1 MPEIYTEE
9 KFNKEIVTNYVDV
22 IGQKL
27 GGQVLSFLDEFF
39 APAANLIKSTPV
51 VFDPTK
57 FVHSGKWFDG
67 WETRRHNTEEA
78 DWVIFK
84 AGVSSA
90 RIIGCE
96 VDTAHFTGNAAPFIS
111 VEGVRA
117 DDDSKVGPDSKW
129 EDIIS
134 KVECHPCLKHYF
146 VRPCGLTKEN
156 YTHFRL
162 RMYPDGGIAR
172 FRIYGKV
179 VPILPKDPK
188 TVIDLALV
196 KNGGVAVKVS
206 DQCFSSADNLLL
218 PGRGEHMGDGWETK
232 RSRGAG
238 HVDWAMIKL
247 GAVTKVQEVLVD
259 TAHFRGNFPQKVNV
273 KGYKA
278 PEGIEASPDS
288 LPPFDSD
295 KWEVIVKDSKTGP
308 HEEFKFKAEKEGP
321 YSHVMLTMIP
331 DGGVKRLRVFG
342 TVAN

>member
-1 MPEIYTEE
+1 MPESYSEE
-9 KFNKEIVTNYVDV
+9 RFKKEIVSNYVDV
-22 IGQKL
+22 IGEKL
-27 GGQVLSFLDEFF
+27 GGQVLSFSDEFF
-39 APAANLIKSTPV
+39 AAAANMIKPGV
-51 VFDPTK
+51 PVFDPTK

-90 RIIGCE
+90 KIIGCE
-96 VDTAHFTGNAAPFIS
+96 VDTANFTGNAAPFIS
-111 VEGVRA
+111 VEGLCEQ
-117 DDDSKVGPDSKW
+117 DDLKVTFDSKW
-129 EDIIS
+129 EDIID
-134 KVECHPCLKHYF
+134 KVECFPCQKHFF
-146 VRPCGLTKEN
+146 VRPCGPTKNN

-172 FRIYGKV
+172 FRLYGTV
-179 VPILPKDPK
+179 VPILPKDLN
-188 TVIDLALV
+188 TVIDLALIR
-196 KNGGVAVKVS
+196 NGGVAVKAS
-206 DQCFSSADNLLL
+206 DECFSPAVNLLL

-232 RSRGAG
+232 RSRAPG
-238 HVDWAMIKL
+238 HVDWAIIKL
-247 GAVTKVQEVLVD
+247 GTVTSVKEILVD

-278 PEGIEASPDS
+278 PEGTLALPDS
-288 LPPFDSD
+288 LPPFDSP

-308 HEEFKFKAEKEGP
+308 HEEFKFKAEKAGP

-342 TVAN
+342 TVA

>member
-1 MPEIYTEE
+1 MPENYSEE
-9 KFNKEIVTNYVDV
+9 QFKKEIVSNYVDV
-22 IGQKL
+22 IGDKL
-27 GGQVLSFLDEFF
+27 GGKVLSFSDEYF
-39 APAANLIKSTPV
+39 APAANMIKSTPV

-57 FVHSGKWFDG
+57 FVHTGKWFDG

-84 AGVSSA
+84 GGVSSA
-90 RIIGCE
+90 KIVGCE
-96 VDTAHFTGNAAPFIS
+96 VDTANFTGNAAPFIS

-117 DDDSKVGPDSKW
+117 EDDSQVGPNSKW

-134 KVECHPCLKHYF
+134 KVECFPCRKHFF
-146 VRPCGLTKEN
+146 VRPCGPTKEN

-172 FRIYGKV
+172 FRLYGTV
-179 VPILPKDPK
+179 IPILPKDPK
-188 TVIDLALV
+188 TVIDSASV
-196 KNGGVAVKVS
+196 RNGGVAVKVS

-247 GAVTKVQEVLVD
+247 GAQTNVQEVLVD

-273 KGYKA
+273 KGYKSPQGTEA
-278 PEGIEASPDS
+278 KPES
-288 LPPFDSD
+288 LPAFDSSE
-295 KWEVIVKDSKTGP
+295 WEVIVKDSKTGP
-308 HEEFKFKAEKEGP
+308 HEEFKFKAEKAGP
-321 YSHVMLTMIP
+321 YTHVMLTMIP
-331 DGGVKRLRVFG
+331 DGGVKRLRIFG
-342 TVAN
+342 TVA